1 MNNKKGFTLIELI
14 GVVTLLALIALVVYP
29 AINSVIKNSKEK
41 AYKDQI
47 ELLIKAAKEW
57 GIDHAEDLPE
67 EGGTMSLSISSL
79 LQGGYITNDNVI
91 DPRQSGNNLSGTI
104 IIRYDKNQY
113 VYEYSSETFKTGIA
127 GWIRENKGTQ
137 LRSNAFNGLNPD
149 NYIYFN
155 GEIWRIIK
163 INSDDSVKIIKKDI
177 LTSRAWDDYG
187 GGYWA
192 NSSLKKYLNNNYYNN
207 LKDSMYLTNGTWCT
221 GTLGN
226 ECETNEKA
234 YVGLITAN
242 EYIEA
247 SGNDSNCSSS
257 NYAACSQSNYL
268 SMPSSTYYTI
278 TRGGN
283 EGYEKVYLINNGV
296 LTNDNSSFPNA
307 TKTSLGIRPVVNLK
321 PAVKIVGGSGSEND
335 PFSISI

>member
-1 MNNKKGFTLIELI
+1 
-14 GVVTLLALIALVVYP
+14 
-29 AINSVIKNSKEK
+29 
-41 AYKDQI
+41 
-47 ELLIKAAKEW
+47 
-57 GIDHAEDLPE
+57 
-67 EGGTMSLSISSL
+67 
-79 LQGGYITNDNVI
+79 
-91 DPRQSGNNLSGTI
+91 
-104 IIRYDKNQY
+104 
-113 VYEYSSETFKTGIA
+113 
-127 GWIRENKGTQ
+127 
-137 LRSNAFNGLNPD
+137 
-149 NYIYFN
+149 
-155 GEIWRIIK
+155 
-163 INSDDSVKIIKKDI
+163 
-177 LTSRAWDDYG
+177 
-187 GGYWA
+187 
-192 NSSLKKYLNNNYYNN
+192 
-207 LKDSMYLTNGTWCT
+207 MYLTNGTWCT